1 MLQHVFSY
9 CFYFLSYVY
18 LIVQMEMECNHAR
31 IIYGSYVH
39 LIRMFH
45 FKISTQLKGS
55 NNNNKWKVSLYS
67 LMNALPF
74 LKELQFNQ
82 WQAGIKSAEMLFIE
96 RYIFSTDITFMS
108 IFLILLETFYMLNVL
123 LKQGKW
129 ILKTCYCPNMQT
141 CYCPNMLLYQ
151 LVNFLEPD
159 TKKVPSNKACTDL
172 LLK

>member
-1 MLQHVFSY
+1 MTKTVRLPFRNQGVLSSGLIITIGKTSPAKDLNKLESHKHLWKIKVVSRRNQREILYMLQHVFSY

-31 IIYGSYVH
+31 IIYGSHVH

-74 LKELQFNQ
+74 LKEL
-82 WQAGIKSAEMLFIE
+82 
-96 RYIFSTDITFMS
+96 
-108 IFLILLETFYMLNVL
+108 
-123 LKQGKW
+123 
-129 ILKTCYCPNMQT
+129 
-141 CYCPNMLLYQ
+141 
-151 LVNFLEPD
+151 
-159 TKKVPSNKACTDL
+159 
-172 LLK
+172 